1 MKSRSRYIVQT
12 ALLAAVYVLFARLGL
27 SIQPVNAFATLV
39 WPPSGIALAALLIL
53 GYRYW
58 PGIAIGAVLANLWTG
73 ASLPVAL
80 GIGAGNA
87 LEALIGAYA
96 LRRIPGFRGSLDR
109 LQDVLGLIG
118 FGCVLSTAVSATIGV
133 SSLALGGIVPLARF
147 GATWRAWWLG
157 DAIGDL
163 IVAPLLLTLPL
174 RREEPARSPRIAE
187 AVTLTVLLGAASLF
201 IFDITR
207 GGLAALLSPLLIWAA
222 IRFEQ
227 RGAARAAFLVS
238 AIAIWA
244 TVRGHGPF
252 VRGTVPEGL
261 FVLQAFMALT
271 TVTFLVLGA
280 VTSERRRAEEQRK
293 RAEDVVRESEER
305 YRTLAEAVDQ
315 SMWINDAEGRTIYV
329 NPKVEEMFGSLDL
342 ARAAPAVEVM
352 HPEDQPAAME
362 LRLRALANGQPYRAE
377 YRVRRKDGQYRWMLA
392 RVVPVKD
399 ASGRVTSWIGAA
411 ADVTD
416 MKVAEEQ
423 LRRAKEEAEAA
434 NHAKDHFL
442 AALSHELRTPLT
454 PVLVVSSALEQNPQ
468 LPADARRQLEI
479 VRRNA
484 ELEARLIDDLLDL
497 TRIAR
502 GKLTIQP
509 EAVELSRALGDVI
522 EICRAEALE
531 KGLVLDCDGVGRG
544 RFVGADPARVR
555 QIFWNVLKNA
565 IKFTPAG
572 GSIRFREAEPAP
584 GRIAIEISD
593 TGVGIE
599 PSQIARI
606 FRPFE
611 QAGDRSGGL
620 GLGLA
625 ISSALAEAHGGS
637 LTASS
642 EGPGRGATFRVEL
655 DLVGARSAPPAAQ
668 AASEAAAG
676 PEIRRVLL
684 VEDHADT
691 LAATREALAGLSCH
705 VVAATS
711 VEEALQAAQAAP
723 FDLVISDLGLP
734 DGSGLDLMRILR
746 ERYGLSGIAVS
757 GYGME
762 EDLRRSLEAGFV
774 DHLVKPITFQRLE
787 KAISRFFAASRPQ
800 DRNPEAGRGG
810 RASV

>member
-1 MKSRSRYIVQT
+1 VKPRNKYILQT
-12 ALLAAVYVLFARLGL
+12 ALLAAVYLVFARLGL

-39 WPPSGIALAALLIL
+39 WPPSGIALAALLVF

-58 PGIAIGAVLANLWTG
+58 PGIAVGAILANLWTG
-73 ASLPVAL
+73 APVPVAL
-80 GIGAGNA
+80 GIGAGNT
-87 LEALIGAYA
+87 LEALAGAYA
-96 LRRIPGFRGSLDR
+96 LRSIPGFRGSLDR
-109 LQDVLGLIG
+109 LQDVLGLIV
-118 FGCVLSTAVSATIGV
+118 FGCVASTAVSATIGV
-133 SSLALGGIVPLARF
+133 SSLVLGGIVPAARF

-163 IVAPLLLTLPL
+163 VVVPLLLTL
-174 RREEPARSPRIAE
+174 RRSPDSRARLPRLLEASVLAILIA
-187 AVTLTVLLGAASLF
+187 LSSLF
-201 IFDITR
+201 LFDLSR
-207 GGLAALLSPLLIWAA
+207 DGKAALLSPLLVWAA

-227 RGAARAAFLVS
+227 RGAARAVFLVS
-238 AIAIWA
+238 AIAVWA
-244 TVRGHGPF
+244 TALGLGPF
-252 VRGTVPEGL
+252 ARTPVSEGL
-261 FVLQAFMALT
+261 VLLQAYMALT
-271 TVTFLVLGA
+271 ASTFLVLGT

-293 RAEDVVRESEER
+293 RAEEVVRESEER

-342 ARAAPAVEVM
+342 SQAAPAVEIM
-352 HPEDQPAAME
+352 HPDDRAAAAE
-362 LRLRALANGQPYRAE
+362 LRRRALETGEPYRAE
-377 YRVRRKDGQYRWMLA
+377 YRVLRRDGQYRWMLA
-392 RVVPVKD
+392 RVVPVKE
-399 ASGRVTSWIGAA
+399 ASGRITSWIGAA
-411 ADVTD
+411 TDVTD
-416 MKVAEEQ
+416 MKTAEQQ

-454 PVLVVSSALEQNPQ
+454 PVLAVSSALEQNAQ
-468 LPADARRQLEI
+468 LPADTRRKLEI

-502 GKLTIQP
+502 GKITLQP
-509 EAVELSRALGDVI
+509 ERVELSQALGDVV
-522 EICRAEALE
+522 EICRGEALE
-531 KGLVLDCDGVGRG
+531 KGLVLDCDGVGHG
-544 RFVGADPARVR
+544 KFVGADPARVR
-555 QIFWNVLKNA
+555 QIFWNILKNA
-565 IKFTPAG
+565 IKFTPRG
-572 GSIRFREAEPAP
+572 GSIRFREASPAP
-584 GRIAIEISD
+584 GRIAIEIAD

-611 QAGDRSGGL
+611 QAGERSGGL

-625 ISSALAEAHGGS
+625 ISSALVEAHGGS

-642 EGPGRGATFRVEL
+642 EGPGLGATFRVEL
-655 DLVGARSAPPAAQ
+655 DLAGGRSEPAA
-668 AASEAAAG
+668 APAAG
-676 PEIRRVLL
+676 EMVRSDEIRHVLL

-691 LAATREALAGLSCH
+691 LDAARELLTELSCQVVTATSVREALE
-705 VVAATS
+705 AART
-711 VEEALQAAQAAP
+711 AP

-734 DGSGLDLMRILR
+734 DGSGVDLMRILR
-746 ERYGLSGIAVS
+746 RRHGLSGIAVS

-787 KAISRFFAASRPQ
+787 RAISRFFAARQRSSETQ
-800 DRNPEAGRGG
+800 AGQ
-810 RASV
+810 ASA